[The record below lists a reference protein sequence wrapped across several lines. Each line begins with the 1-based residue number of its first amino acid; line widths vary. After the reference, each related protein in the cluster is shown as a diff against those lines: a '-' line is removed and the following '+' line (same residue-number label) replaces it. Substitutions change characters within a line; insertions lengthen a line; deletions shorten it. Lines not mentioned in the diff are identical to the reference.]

1 MATAFET
8 EPCTR
13 CGGTGHYSFN
23 GEHSRCYKCD
33 GKNGARSL
41 TKRGVAAKAYY
52 LAKFR
57 VAASDIKIGDM
68 IETGNG
74 QKLRVVEIETKD
86 ETVIINGETRRVKTL
101 GLIGKS
107 WAYYTGLSAIVRRY
121 PTPEE
126 NDAAIADALAYQ
138 ATLTK
143 AGKPRKSKG

>member
-1 MATAFET
+1 MTTAFET
-8 EPCTR
+8 EACTR

-57 VAASDIKIGDM
+57 VAASDIKVGDM

-74 QKLRVVEIETKD
+74 QKLRVVEIKTKD
-86 ETVIINGETRRVKTL
+86 ETVVINGEKRQVKTL
-101 GLIGKS
+101 GLIGNS
-107 WAYYTGLSAIVRRY
+107 WAYYTGPSVIVRRY